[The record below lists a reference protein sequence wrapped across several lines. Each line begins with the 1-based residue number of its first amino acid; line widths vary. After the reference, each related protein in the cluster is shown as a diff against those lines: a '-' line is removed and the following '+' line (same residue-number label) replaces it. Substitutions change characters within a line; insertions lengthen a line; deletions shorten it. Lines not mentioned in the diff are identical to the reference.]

1 MGGGKNLEAANV
13 PAVPAVPVD
22 WLDDMNPMD
31 AYKHVAPQ
39 LLSELG
45 EFASTV
51 PEERGG
57 MYSRLARILLY
68 SILLYLIYFY
78 TFACNTRHPYFP

>member
-1 MGGGKNLEAANV
+1 MGGGRSL
-13 PAVPAVPVD
+13 D
-22 WLDDMNPMD
+22 WLDDMIPMYV
-31 AYKHVAPQ
+31 YKHVAPQ

-57 MYSRLARILLY
+57 IVFQTGSY
-68 SILLYLIYFY
+68 SIIFNSTLFDLFLYLCLQHKISI
-78 TFACNTRHPYFP
+78 FPIVAVSIT